1 MSEKT
6 KRGLEV
12 SVTAVFVLALL
23 LVGAVLIFSDGTASA
38 KQIATLR
45 LLGGEVAVQHGD
57 DTTALRPGEDG
68 GSLREGDIVRTGSDG
83 RAAIEYFDGSLTR
96 LDYDTTFSLVTL
108 ETLRNPAESTVILGG
123 QATGN
128 SYNRVAELTDA
139 QSRFEVETP
148 TATASVR
155 GTVYALIVDE
165 GSTTIAVV
173 EGLVIASGASGSV
186 NVSAGKMVVV
196 DADGVIGQIQDISR
210 ELLDSDW
217 FTFNECELDGIREC
231 IQNDVQPDEPAGGST
246 GQGDDGQGSLPP
258 NADTGTGTGD
268 GTGDGSGDGSGD
280 GGGTIGD
287 GPPPPPQHNQPPQAG
302 FSASPNGGPAPLK
315 VQFSDSSSDPDGDP
329 ISRHWSFG
337 DGSSQ
342 SGGQSP
348 SHRYVD
354 PGEYTVTLT
363 VSDPR
368 GKTDSKSK
376 VIDVGAAAADF
387 DHIVIAPSQA
397 TIEPGGS
404 QAYTAE
410 AFDTDGHSMGKVT
423 SDTNFSI
430 GPDGS
435 CQGHTCTARQPG
447 AHTVT
452 GTYAGDSDAATLMV
466 QEEEP
471 PPPACPHYALSF
483 HSRPPESQRAGHQF
497 NVQIKVEVLDG
508 GSNNGPLTI
517 VLQLQGGSFSGGD
530 TSATWTGQGTM
541 TFNHLTIDEVGTYG
555 LTGVAN
561 CATPTDTASITI
573 TDQSGGS
580 ASEVALGLLVALPRV
595 VRLRRR
601 R

>member
-6 KRGLEV
+6 KRGLEL
-12 SVTAVFVLALL
+12 SVTAVFILALL
-23 LVGAVLIFSDGTASA
+23 LVGAVLIFSEGTASA

-45 LLGGEVAVQHGD
+45 LLGGEVAVQHGGD
-57 DTTALRPGEDG
+57 ARQPGEEG
-68 GSLREGDIVRTGSDG
+68 ESLREGDIVRTGSDG

-96 LDYDTTFSLVTL
+96 LDYDATFSLVTL
-108 ETLRNPAESTVILGG
+108 ETLRNPSESTVILGG
-123 QATGN
+123 QTAGN
-128 SYNRVAELTDA
+128 SYNRIAELADA
-139 QSRFEVETP
+139 ESRFEVETP

-155 GTVYALIVDE
+155 GTVYALLVDG

-173 EGLVIASGASGSV
+173 EGVVTARSTVGSV
-186 NVSAGKMVVV
+186 DVSAGKMVVV
-196 DADGVIGQIQDISR
+196 DADGLIGQFQDISQ

-217 FTFNECELDGIREC
+217 FRFNECELDGIREC
-231 IQNDVQPDEPAGGST
+231 IQNDVEPEEPGEGST
-246 GQGDDGQGSLPP
+246 GQGENGQGSPP
-258 NADTGTGTGD
+258 PTSGTGTGD
-268 GTGDGSGDGSGD
+268 GTGDG
-280 GGGTIGD
+280 GGTTGD

-302 FSASPNGGPAPLK
+302 FSASPNGGLAPLK
-315 VQFSDSSSDPDGDP
+315 VHFSDSSSDPDGDP

-342 SGGQSP
+342 SGGLSP
-348 SHRYVD
+348 SHTYVD

-376 VIDVGAAAADF
+376 VIDVRKVAADF

-423 SDTNFSI
+423 ANTSFSI

-435 CQGHTCTARQPG
+435 CQGHTCTATQTG

-452 GTYAGDSDAATLMV
+452 GTYAGDSDSATLV
-466 QEEEP
+466 VEEEEP

-483 HSRPPESQRAGHQF
+483 HSRPPDTQRAGHQF
-497 NVQIKVEVLDG
+497 NVQIKVEVLEG

-517 VLQLQGGSFSGGD
+517 VLQLQGGNFSGGD
-530 TSATWTGQGTM
+530 TTATWTGQGTM
-541 TFNHLTIDEVGTYG
+541 TFNHLTIDEPGTYG

-561 CATPTDTASITI
+561 CATPTDVASITI
-573 TDQSGGS
+573 TEPSGGPT
-580 ASEVALGLLVALPRV
+580 SEVALGVLVLLPLAGRF
-595 VRLRRR
+595 RRER
-601 R
+601 

>member
-6 KRGLEV
+6 KRGLEL
-12 SVTAVFVLALL
+12 SVTALFVLALL
-23 LVGAVLIFSDGTASA
+23 SVGTVLIFSDGTASA
-38 KQIATLR
+38 KQFATLR

-57 DTTALRPGEDG
+57 DALQPGEEG
-68 GSLREGDIVRTGSDG
+68 ESLREGDIVRTGSDG

-96 LDYDTTFSLVTL
+96 LDYGATFLLVTL

-123 QATGN
+123 QTAGN
-128 SYNRVAELTDA
+128 SYNRVAELADA
-139 QSRFEVETP
+139 GSRFEVETP

-155 GTVYALIVDE
+155 GTVYALLVDE
-165 GSTTIAVV
+165 GSTKIAVV
-173 EGLVIASGASGSV
+173 EGLVTASGASGSV
-186 NVSAGKMVVV
+186 DVSAGKMVVV
-196 DADGVIGQIQDISR
+196 GAGGAIGPVQDISQ
-210 ELLDSDW
+210 ELVDSDW
-217 FTFNECELDGIREC
+217 FAFNQCELDGVREC
-231 IQNDVQPDEPAGGST
+231 IQDDAESEEPSEGST
-246 GQGDDGQGSLPP
+246 GQGEDGQGPVPP
-258 NADTGTGTGD
+258 NSDTDT

-280 GGGTIGD
+280 GGGTTGG
-287 GPPPPPQHNQPPQAG
+287 GPPPPPKHDQPPQAG
-302 FSASPNGGPAPLK
+302 FSASPHRGPAPLN
-315 VQFSDSSSDPDGDP
+315 VRFNDSSSDPDGDP

-337 DGSSQ
+337 DGSSR

-348 SHRYVD
+348 SHRYVH

-376 VIDVGAAAADF
+376 VIHVGAVEADF
-387 DHIVIAPSQA
+387 DHIVIAPSHA

-423 SDTNFSI
+423 ADTNFSI

-435 CQGHTCTARQPG
+435 CQGNTCTATQTG

-452 GTYAGDSDAATLMV
+452 GTYAGDSDAATLV
-466 QEEEP
+466 VEEEEPP

-483 HSRPPESQRAGHQF
+483 HSRPPETQQAGHPF
-497 NVQIKVEVLDG
+497 NVQIKVDVLEG
-508 GSNNGPLTI
+508 GSNTGPLTI

-541 TFNHLTIDEVGTYG
+541 TFNHLTIDEAGTYG

-561 CATPTDTASITI
+561 CATPTDPASITI
-573 TDQSGGS
+573 TDSPGGS
-580 ASEVALGLLVALPRV
+580 ASEVAVGLLLVLPGIG
-595 VRLRRR
+595 RLQRRR
-601 R
+601 

>member
-6 KRGLEV
+6 KRGLEL
-12 SVTAVFVLALL
+12 SVTALFVLALL
-23 LVGAVLIFSDGTASA
+23 SIGAVLIFSDGIASA

-57 DTTALRPGEDG
+57 DALEPGEEG
-68 GSLREGDIVRTGSDG
+68 ESLREGDIVRTGPDG

-96 LDYDTTFSLVTL
+96 LDYDATFSLVTL
-108 ETLRNPAESTVILGG
+108 ETLRNPARSTVILGG
-123 QATGN
+123 QTAGN
-128 SYNRVAELTDA
+128 SYNRIAELADA
-139 QSRFEVETP
+139 GSRFEIETP

-155 GTVYALIVDE
+155 GTDYALLVDE
-165 GSTTIAVV
+165 GSTRIAVV
-173 EGLVIASGASGSV
+173 EGLVTASGASGSV
-186 NVSAGKMVVV
+186 DVSAGKMVVV
-196 DADGVIGQIQDISR
+196 GAGGAIGAVQDISQ
-210 ELLDSDW
+210 ELVDSDW
-217 FTFNECELDGIREC
+217 FAFNQCELDGVREC
-231 IQNDVQPDEPAGGST
+231 IQDDAEGEEPAGGST
-246 GQGDDGQGSLPP
+246 GQGEDGQGSPP
-258 NADTGTGTGD
+258 SSDTGTGP
-268 GTGDGSGDGSGD
+268 GDGSGD
-280 GGGTIGD
+280 GGGTTGD
-287 GPPPPPQHNQPPQAG
+287 GSPPPPQHNQPPQAG
-302 FSASPNGGPAPLK
+302 FSASPHLGPAPLN

-348 SHRYVD
+348 SHRYAH

-376 VIDVGAAAADF
+376 VIDVGAVEADF
-387 DHIVIAPSQA
+387 DHIVIAPSHA

-423 SDTNFSI
+423 ADTNFSI

-435 CQGHTCTARQPG
+435 CQGHTCTATHTG

-452 GTYAGDSDAATLMV
+452 GTYAGDSDGASLV
-466 QEEEP
+466 VEEEEP

-483 HSRPPESQRAGHQF
+483 HSRPPETQRAGHQF
-497 NVQIKVEVLDG
+497 NVQIKVDVLEG

-541 TFNHLTIDEVGTYG
+541 TFNHLTIDEAGTYG

-561 CATPTDTASITI
+561 CATQTDPASITI
-573 TDQSGGS
+573 TDPSGGP
-580 ASEVALGLLVALPRV
+580 ASDALGLLVVLPHV
-595 VRLRRR
+595 GRLRRR

>member
-6 KRGLEV
+6 NRGLEL
-12 SVTAVFVLALL
+12 SVTTLFVLALL

-57 DTTALRPGEDG
+57 DALEPGEEG
-68 GSLREGDIVRTGSDG
+68 ESLREGDIVRTGPDG

-96 LDYDTTFSLVTL
+96 LDHDAKFSLVTL
-108 ETLRNPAESTVILGG
+108 ETLRNPAESKVILGG
-123 QATGN
+123 QTAGN
-128 SYNRVAELTDA
+128 SYNRVTDLTDA
-139 QSRFEVETP
+139 ESRFEIGTP
-148 TATASVR
+148 MATASAQ
-155 GTVYALIVDE
+155 GTVYAVIVDE
-165 GSTTIAVV
+165 GSTTIAVA
-173 EGLVIASGASGSV
+173 EGLVTASSASGSLG
-186 NVSAGKMVVV
+186 VSAGKMVVV
-196 DADGVIGQIQDISR
+196 GAGGAIGAVQDISQ

-217 FTFNECELDGIREC
+217 FAFNQCELDGIREC
-231 IQNDVQPDEPAGGST
+231 IENDAEGEEPAEGST
-246 GQGDDGQGSLPP
+246 GDG
-258 NADTGTGTGD
+258 AGTT
-268 GTGDGSGDGSGD
+268 
-280 GGGTIGD
+280 GD
-287 GPPPPPQHNQPPQAG
+287 GPPPPPSSNQAPRAG
-302 FSASPNGGPAPLK
+302 FSASPRLGPAPLN
-315 VQFSDSSSDPDGDP
+315 VRFNDSSSDPDGDP

-348 SHRYVD
+348 SHRYVH
-354 PGEYTVTLT
+354 PGEYTITLT

-376 VIDVGAAAADF
+376 VIDVGAVAVDF

-423 SDTNFSI
+423 ADTNFSI

-435 CQGHTCTARQPG
+435 CQGHTCTATHTG

-452 GTYAGDSDAATLMV
+452 GTYAGDRDAATLV
-466 QEEEP
+466 VEEEEP

-483 HSRPPESQRAGHQF
+483 HSRPPETQWAGLQF
-497 NVQIKVEVLDG
+497 NVQIKVDVLEG
-508 GSNNGPLTI
+508 GSNNGPITI

-541 TFNHLTIDEVGTYG
+541 TFNHLTIDEAGTYG

-561 CATPTDTASITI
+561 CATQTDPASITI
-573 TDQSGGS
+573 TDSSGGS
-580 ASEVALGLLVALPRV
+580 ASEVAPGLLLLLLHVG
-595 VRLRRR
+595 RLRRR

>member
-1 MSEKT
+1 LVVYEKT
-6 KRGLEV
+6 KRGLEL

-57 DTTALRPGEDG
+57 DASPQPGDDG
-68 GSLREGDIVRTGSDG
+68 GSLREGDIVRTGPDG
-83 RAAIEYFDGSLTR
+83 RASIEYFDGSLTR
-96 LDYDTTFSLVTL
+96 LDHDSTFSLVTL
-108 ETLRNPAESTVILGG
+108 ETLHNAAGSKTIIGD
-123 QATGN
+123 QAAGN
-128 SYNRVAELTDA
+128 SYHVVTELTDE
-139 QSRFEVETP
+139 QSRFEIRVP
-148 TATASVR
+148 TATVSVQ
-155 GTVYALIVDE
+155 GTVYAALVDE

-173 EGLVIASGASGSV
+173 EGLVTTVGATGFV
-186 NVSAGKMVVV
+186 DVSAGKMVVV
-196 DADGVIGQIQDISR
+196 DADGSLGSVQSIPQ

-217 FTFNECELDGIREC
+217 FTFNACEVEAISDCAPNEGPDPGE
-231 IQNDVQPDEPAGGST
+231 PDEGST
-246 GQGDDGQGSLPP
+246 GQGADGGSP
-258 NADTGTGTGD
+258 NSDAGAGT
-268 GTGDGSGDGSGD
+268 GDGSGD
-280 GGGTIGD
+280 GGGTSGD

-302 FSASPNGGPAPLK
+302 FSASPHGGTAPLD

-329 ISRHWSFG
+329 ISRHWNFG

-348 SHRYVD
+348 SHTYLH
-354 PGEYTVTLT
+354 PGNYTVTLT

-368 GKTDSKSK
+368 GRTDSKSK
-376 VIDVGAAAADF
+376 VIDVGAVAADF

-423 SDTNFSI
+423 ADTEFSI

-435 CQGHTCTARQPG
+435 CQGHTCTATQPG

-452 GTYAGDSDAATLMV
+452 GTYAGDRDAATLV
-466 QEEEP
+466 VEEDEP

-483 HSRPPESQRAGHQF
+483 RSRPPETQRAGHQF
-497 NVQIKVEVLDG
+497 NVQIEVDVLEG
-508 GSNNGPLTI
+508 GSDTGPLTI

-541 TFNHLTIDEVGTYG
+541 TFNHLTIDEPGTYG

-561 CATPTDTASITI
+561 CATPTTTASITI
-573 TDQSGGS
+573 TDPSNGPV
-580 ASEVALGLLVALPRV
+580 SEVALGLLV
-595 VRLRRR
+595 RRQR
-601 R
+601 